1 MLHRQIDSSADL
13 TVLAAGLAAPLRA
26 RRSGSVVFDANE
38 AEHLGRIGSKVILVR
53 VETTPDDIHGIVQ
66 AQGILTS
73 RGGMT
78 SHAAVVTRGMGK
90 PCVCGCEAIKVDY
103 EQQLFTVGS
112 TVVRKG
118 ELISIDGT
126 TGQVILGAVP
136 LKDPELSK
144 GIPDDSGMGG
154 RGADVTGPGQRGH
167 AGRRGK
173 VPQVRCAGHRPD
185 PYRAHVYGAGTAS
198 YVQRM
203 ILATTTEERMGALLP
218 LRIMQEND
226 FYSILKAMH
235 DLPVCI
241 RLLDPPL
248 HEFLP
253 SLEKLLVRDDRASG
267 YARTIRNFW
276 KRRSAFSRRW
286 SSCTRPTP

>member
-1 MLHRQIDSSADL
+1 MAW
-13 TVLAAGLAAPLRA
+13 A
-26 RRSGSVVFDANE
+26 
-38 AEHLGRIGSKVILVR
+38 
-53 VETTPDDIHGIVQ
+53 
-66 AQGILTS
+66 
-73 RGGMT
+73 
-78 SHAAVVTRGMGK
+78 K
-90 PCVCGCEAIKVDY
+90 PCVCGCEAVKVDY

-144 GIPDDSGMGG
+144 EYQTILEW
-154 RGADVTGPGQRGH
+154 ADEVRTL
-167 AGRRGK
+167 
-173 VPQVRCAGHRPD
+173 QVRANADTPEDAEKSRKF
-185 PYRAHVYGAGTAS
+185 GAQGIGLTRTEHMFMAQERLP

-248 HEFLP
+248 HEFCRAWKSCWSRRP
-253 SLEKLLVRDDRASG
+253 SFG